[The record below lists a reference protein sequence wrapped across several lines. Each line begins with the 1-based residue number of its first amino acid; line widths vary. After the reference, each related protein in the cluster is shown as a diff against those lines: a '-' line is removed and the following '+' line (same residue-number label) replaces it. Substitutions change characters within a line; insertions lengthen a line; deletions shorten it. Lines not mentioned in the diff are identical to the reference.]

1 MKRRAL
7 LAAAAG
13 ASVGLAGCGGRE
25 PESEPEPW
33 GEPPPAD
40 RPNLDDVADA
50 WGIDEVVDLEEHGV
64 DPFGT
69 EPIEGTLEEVAAD
82 GRLLYLP
89 PGRYRLEETWE
100 FTEFDS
106 FGLVSDGATVVPE
119 EGFDDEVIEL
129 GAPGTASRLLVEG
142 LRFDFRADRTG
153 GRPIVARVDD
163 DLLLRDVSVSGRQD
177 VDTDTVRVDVAS
189 PDGVGR
195 IERLRLPDGAVAMR
209 PGITGCEV
217 GDDTR
222 GDLTF
227 ADCHVEGFSDNGLYA
242 DPPEGRVRVLGGYY
256 ANNDVASVRVNADA
270 GSIVRGVHVRC
281 DEPRQRFE
289 NMRGIR
295 LRGGDDVLV
304 EDCLV
309 EMLAVTES
317 DGGVTFST
325 ELTSAT
331 MRDSHVHVD
340 ADGVNAIRIKHAQE
354 SRGLFGR
361 GGSFRVE
368 NVTVTGSA
376 ATGAAIQ
383 ANERDDCVFEGLCV
397 HQTGRNRTGVS
408 ATRVNGAIRDA
419 HFAVTDRP
427 YRFTNSNI
435 ETTDVSVRR
444 LRESG
449 ARSRGG
455 CGT

>member
-7 LAAAAG
+7 LAAVAG
-13 ASVGLAGCGGRE
+13 ASVGLAGCGGRD
-25 PESEPEPW
+25 PQPEPW
-33 GEPPPAD
+33 EEPPPAD
-40 RPNLDDVADA
+40 RPKLGDVADA
-50 WGIDEVVDLEEHGV
+50 WGIDEVVDLAEHGV

-106 FGLVSDGATVVPE
+106 FGLVSDGATIVPE

-142 LRFDFRADRTG
+142 LQFDFRADRTG

-163 DLLLRDVSVSGRQD
+163 ELLLQDVSVSGRQD

-189 PDGVGR
+189 PDGVAR
-195 IERLRLPDGAVAMR
+195 IERLRLPDGAVSMR

-227 ADCHVEGFSDNGLYA
+227 VDCHIEGFSDNGLYA

-256 ANNDVASVRVNADA
+256 ANNDVASVRVNAGA
-270 GSIVRGVHVRC
+270 GSFVRGVHVRC
-281 DEPRQRFE
+281 DEARQGFE

-309 EMLAVTES
+309 EILEVTES
-317 DGGVTFST
+317 DGGVEFSS
-325 ELTSAT
+325 ELESAT
-331 MRDSHVHVD
+331 LRNSHVRVD

-354 SRGLFGR
+354 ARGLFGR
-361 GGSFRVE
+361 EGSFRVE

-383 ANERDDCVFEGLCV
+383 VSERDDCVFEGLCV
-397 HQTGRNRTGVS
+397 RQTGRNRTGVS

-435 ETTDVSVRR
+435 KTTDVSVQQ
-444 LRESG
+444 LDG
-449 ARSRGG
+449 GGSRPGGG
-455 CGT
+455 CEA